1 MKLTH
6 TWKTQS
12 GLKVTAK
19 AELILKETQF
29 ADGWNV
35 EVDVCKKNFY
45 IEVEGMGVVGYFLNR
60 ERKTV
65 SGIEYSALCGKLAIT
80 QDNLDVI
87 DSMIAEIERHP
98 AWVAK
103 VAADKK
109 NMKESQEYEAHRAK
123 MTKMMGY

>member
-12 GLKVTAK
+12 GLKVTAN

-29 ADGWNV
+29 ADGWKV
-35 EVDVCKKNFY
+35 EIDVCKKNFY

-65 SGIEYSALCGKLAIT
+65 NGIEYSALCGKLAIT
-80 QDNLDVI
+80 QENLDAI
-87 DSMIAEIERHP
+87 DSMVAKIESHP
-98 AWVAK
+98 AWIAK
-103 VAADKK
+103 VVADKK
-109 NMKESQEYEAHRAK
+109 AMKESQEYDAHRAK
-123 MTKMMGY
+123 MAKVMGY